1 MMFGSRVR
9 YCVTFKSNQK
19 SFDIH
24 RRKFEHDFKLNV
36 LEKDLDGS
44 RGLALESEKT
54 FMVTDKDM
62 INFYDT
68 ETYKEIEN

>member
-1 MMFGSRVR
+1 
-9 YCVTFKSNQK
+9 
-19 SFDIH
+19 
-24 RRKFEHDFKLNV
+24 V